1 MKKQNA
7 WVKNLLFVCKNFN
20 GKAFFAVCI
29 DMQTAVTQKNSPA
42 RCGAVVEWRVTRI
55 AWCVTRVTV

>member
-20 GKAFFAVCI
+20 GKAFCAVCI
-29 DMQTAVTQKNSPA
+29 DRQTAVTQKTAS
-42 RCGAVVEWRVTRI
+42 RV
-55 AWCVTRVTV
+55 AGL